1 MKTLTRRA
9 AVLASISL
17 LVVALSGC
25 GNKKEPLTPGAKI
38 LTQSELQ
45 ANVAKLGYP
54 VYWLGP
60 RENVEYEYTRR
71 SDGRVYIRYVK
82 PGTTAGSYTR
92 FLTVGTY
99 PMPDAYDVVKKIS
112 RLPDAKK
119 IAVEGGI
126 GAQSEKKPQSVYVA
140 FRGKDLEIEVYSP
153 DDGVAVQEVTDGNL
167 QAIPAG

>member
-1 MKTLTRRA
+1 M
-9 AVLASISL
+9 

-38 LTQSELQ
+38 LTQPELQ
-45 ANVAKLGYP
+45 ATVAKLGYP

-60 RENVEYEYTRR
+60 RENTEYEYTHR

-99 PMPDAYDVVKKIS
+99 PMADAYDVVTKIS
-112 RLPDAKK
+112 KLPDATK
-119 IAVEGGI
+119 IKVKGGV
-126 GAQSEKKPQSVYVA
+126 GAQSDKKPQSIYVA

-153 DDGVAVQEVTDGNL
+153 DEGVAKQEVTDGNL
-167 QAIPAG
+167 QTIPTS